1 MDRLKTGIITQKG
14 VFEMPDMFNFSDEM
28 KNYFNTLPKAVQEA
42 MMQSGVQISNVADM
56 QALVQNLQGGNSAQ

>member
-1 MDRLKTGIITQKG
+1 
-14 VFEMPDMFNFSDEM
+14 MPDMFNFSDEM